1 MLTAFFVNKPRLH
14 TDLQRFFC
22 MFAVSTKYHFSQFL
36 DYNMDFEDFIISPR
50 NFKTES
56 WQIGSRI
63 TKNIKEDS
71 IVLLFVSDYRGVDG
85 DAEVQDFTAIRKEF
99 YKLSQLDFEIPVVD
113 LGDLVSGKSVQDTHY
128 ILQEVLS
135 ACHYK
140 RALPVIIGGSNDFA
154 FSLFSTLNFHQKN
167 ISYTQIS
174 NIISLQQGEKIN
186 EYTFLGKILGSKN
199 FSIKNYHHLGY
210 QKHLNE
216 ADSVKLIKEVQFDII
231 RLAEM
236 MNSTEKT
243 EPFFRK
249 ADLVTVNCDA
259 IESFGEPFSVNPQV
273 NGLNRR
279 EICAY
284 MKEIGLSSNLK
295 SVGIFNYNIYT
306 ENQLNHQLLA
316 QMIWYLIEGI
326 NIQRS
331 HPKERHYELFYVLI
345 GEDQYAFKRDTFSNL
360 WYFGDD
366 ENIENCIPCSKR
378 DFEEAK
384 RGMLNP
390 RLTF

>member
-1 MLTAFFVNKPRLH
+1 MN
-14 TDLQRFFC
+14 
-22 MFAVSTKYHFSQFL
+22 
-36 DYNMDFEDFIISPR
+36 FEDFIIPPR
-50 NFKTES
+50 NFRTEN
-56 WQIGSRI
+56 WQIGHRI
-63 TKNIKEDS
+63 TKEIKEDS
-71 IVLLFVSDYRGVDG
+71 IVLLFVSDYRGANG
-85 DAEVQDFTAIRKEF
+85 DAEVQDFTSVRKEF

-113 LGDLVSGKSVQDTHY
+113 LGDLVSGKSVEDSHY

-140 RALPVIIGGSNDFA
+140 KAIPVIIGGSNDLA
-154 FSLFSTLNFHQKN
+154 FSLFSALHFHQKN

-174 NIISLQQGEKIN
+174 NIISLKQGENIN
-186 EYTFLGKILGSKN
+186 ENTFLSRILGSKN
-199 FSIKNYHHLGY
+199 FQIKNYHHLGY

-216 ADSVKLIKEVQFDII
+216 TDSVKLIKEVEFDIV

-259 IESFGEPFSVNPQV
+259 IESFSDAFSMNPQV

-284 MKEIGLSSNLK
+284 MKEIGLSENLK
-295 SVGIFNYNIYT
+295 SVGIFNYNIYS

-326 NIQRS
+326 NIQHS
-331 HPKERHYELFYVLI
+331 HPKERKYEMFYVLI
-345 GEDQYAFKRDTFSNL
+345 EDRQYAFKRDTFSNL

-366 ENIENCIPCSKR
+366 DNIENCIPCSRK
-378 DFEEAK
+378 DFDEAK
-384 RGMLNP
+384 KGWLSP
-390 RLTF
+390 RFTKA

>member
-1 MLTAFFVNKPRLH
+1 MN
-14 TDLQRFFC
+14 
-22 MFAVSTKYHFSQFL
+22 
-36 DYNMDFEDFIISPR
+36 FEDFIIPPR
-50 NFKTES
+50 NFRTEN
-56 WQIGSRI
+56 WQIGHKI
-63 TKNIKEDS
+63 TKEIKEDS
-71 IVLLFVSDYRGVDG
+71 IVLLFVSDYRGANG
-85 DAEVQDFTAIRKEF
+85 DAEVQDFTAVRKEF

-113 LGDLVSGKSVQDTHY
+113 LGDLVSGKSVEDSHY

-140 RALPVIIGGSNDFA
+140 RAIPVIIGGSNDLA
-154 FSLFSTLNFHQKN
+154 FSLFSALHFHQKN

-174 NIISLQQGEKIN
+174 NIISLKQGENIN
-186 EYTFLGKILGSKN
+186 ENTFLSRILGSKN
-199 FSIKNYHHLGY
+199 FQIKNYHHLGY

-216 ADSVKLIKEVQFDII
+216 TDSVKLIKEVEFDIV

-259 IESFGEPFSVNPQV
+259 IESFSDAFSMNPQV

-284 MKEIGLSSNLK
+284 MKEIGLSENLK
-295 SVGIFNYNIYT
+295 SVGIFNYNIYS

-326 NIQRS
+326 NIQHS
-331 HPKERHYELFYVLI
+331 HPKERKYEMFYVLI
-345 GEDQYAFKRDTFSNL
+345 EDRQYAFKRDTFSNL

-366 ENIENCIPCSKR
+366 DNIENCIPCSRK
-378 DFEEAK
+378 DFDEAK
-384 RGMLNP
+384 KGWLSP
-390 RLTF
+390 RFTKS

>member
-1 MLTAFFVNKPRLH
+1 
-14 TDLQRFFC
+14 
-22 MFAVSTKYHFSQFL
+22 
-36 DYNMDFEDFIISPR
+36 MDFEDFIISPR
-50 NFKTES
+50 NFKTEN
-56 WQIGSRI
+56 WQIGNRI

-71 IVLLFVSDYRGVDG
+71 IILLFVSDYRGAKG
-85 DAEVQDFTAIRKEF
+85 HAEGQDFTGIRKEF
-99 YKLSQLDFEIPVVD
+99 YKLSQLDFEIPIVD
-113 LGDLVSGKSVQDTHY
+113 LGDLISGKSVQDSHY

-135 ACHYK
+135 ACHHR
-140 RALPVIIGGSNDFA
+140 RAIPVIIGGSNDFA
-154 FSLFSTLNFHQKN
+154 FSLFSALNLHLN
-167 ISYTQIS
+167 HINYTQIS
-174 NIISLQQGEKIN
+174 NIISLKQGEVIN

-216 ADSVKLIKEVQFDII
+216 TDSVRLIKEVEFDIV

-249 ADLVTVNCDA
+249 ADLVTINCDA
-259 IESFGEPFSVNPQV
+259 IESFTEPFSINPQV

-284 MKEIGLSSNLK
+284 MKEIGLSENLK
-295 SVGIFNYNIYT
+295 SVGIFNYNIYSG
-306 ENQLNHQLLA
+306 NQLNHQLLA
-316 QMIWYLIEGI
+316 QMIWYLVEGI

-331 HPKERHYELFYVLI
+331 HPKERHYEVFYVLV
-345 GEDQYAFKRDTFSNL
+345 DDRQYAFKRDTFSNL

-366 ENIENCIPCSKR
+366 ENIENCIPCSRK

-384 RGMLNP
+384 KGWLSSRFTKM
-390 RLTF
+390 

>member
-1 MLTAFFVNKPRLH
+1 
-14 TDLQRFFC
+14 
-22 MFAVSTKYHFSQFL
+22 
-36 DYNMDFEDFIISPR
+36 MDFEDFIISPR
-50 NFKTES
+50 NFRTEN
-56 WQIGSRI
+56 WQIGNRI
-63 TKNIKEDS
+63 TKEIKENS
-71 IVLLFVSDYRGVDG
+71 IVLLFVSDYRGADG
-85 DAEVQDFTAIRKEF
+85 SAEVQDFTAIRKEF

-113 LGDLVSGKSVQDTHY
+113 LGDLVSGRSVQDSHY

-140 RALPVIIGGSNDFA
+140 GAIPVIIGGSNDLA
-154 FSLFSTLNFHQKN
+154 FSLFSGLNFHQKN
-167 ISYTQIS
+167 INYTQIS
-174 NIISLQQGEKIN
+174 NIISLDQGEMIN
-186 EYTFLGKILGSKN
+186 ERTFLSKILGSKN

-216 ADSVKLIKEVQFDII
+216 QDSVKLIKEVEFDII

-236 MNSTEKT
+236 MNSTERT
-243 EPFFRK
+243 EPFFRQ

-259 IESFGEPFSVNPQV
+259 IESFGDAFSMDPQV

-284 MKEIGLSSNLK
+284 MKEIGLSENLR
-295 SVGIFNYNIYT
+295 SVGIFNYNIYS

-316 QMIWYLIEGI
+316 QMLWYLIEGI

-331 HPKERHYELFYVLI
+331 HPKERHYEMYYVLI
-345 GEDQYAFKRDTFSNL
+345 EDRQYAFKRDTFSNL

-366 ENIENCIPCSKR
+366 EKIENCIPCSRR
-378 DFEEAK
+378 DFDEAK
-384 RGMLNP
+384 KGWLSARF
-390 RLTF
+390 TKI

>member
-1 MLTAFFVNKPRLH
+1 MN
-14 TDLQRFFC
+14 
-22 MFAVSTKYHFSQFL
+22 
-36 DYNMDFEDFIISPR
+36 FEDFIISPR

-56 WQIGSRI
+56 WQIGNQI
-63 TKNIKEDS
+63 TKEIKEDS
-71 IVLLFVSDYRGVDG
+71 IVLLFVSDYRGANG
-85 DAEVQDFTAIRKEF
+85 DAEVQDFTGIRKEF
-99 YKLSQLDFEIPVVD
+99 YKLSQLDFEIPMVD
-113 LGDLVSGKSVQDTHY
+113 LGDLVSGKSVQDSHY

-140 RALPVIIGGSNDFA
+140 RAIPVIVGGSNDFA
-154 FSLFSTLNFHQKN
+154 FSLFSGLNFHTKSIN
-167 ISYTQIS
+167 YTQIS
-174 NIISLQQGEKIN
+174 NIISLKQGEMIN
-186 EYTFLGKILGSKN
+186 EHTFLSKIFGSKN

-216 ADSVKLIKEVQFDII
+216 IDSVRLIKEVEFDII

-259 IESFGEPFSVNPQV
+259 IESFSEPFSMNPQV

-284 MKEIGLSSNLK
+284 MKEIGLSENLK
-295 SVGIFNYNIYT
+295 SVGIFNYNIYSD
-306 ENQLNHQLLA
+306 NQLNHQLLA

-331 HPKERHYELFYVLI
+331 HPKERHYEIFYVLI
-345 GEDQYAFKRDTFSNL
+345 DDKQYAFKRDTFSNL

-366 ENIENCIPCSKR
+366 EDIENCIPCSRK
-378 DFEEAK
+378 DFDEAK
-384 RGMLNP
+384 KGWLSTRF
-390 RLTF
+390 TKI

>member
-1 MLTAFFVNKPRLH
+1 MN
-14 TDLQRFFC
+14 
-22 MFAVSTKYHFSQFL
+22 
-36 DYNMDFEDFIISPR
+36 FEDFIIPPR
-50 NFKTES
+50 KFRTES
-56 WQIGSRI
+56 WQIGAGI
-63 TKNIKEDS
+63 TKEIKEGS
-71 IVLLFVSDYRGVDG
+71 IVLLFVSDYRGANG
-85 DAEVQDFTAIRKEF
+85 DAEVQDFTGIRNEF
-99 YKLSQLDFEIPVVD
+99 YKLSQLDFEIPIVD
-113 LGDLVSGKSVQDTHY
+113 LGDLVSGKSVQDSY
-128 ILQEVLS
+128 YVLQEVLS
-135 ACHYK
+135 ACHHK
-140 RALPVIIGGSNDFA
+140 GAIPVIAGGSNDFS
-154 FSLFSTLNFHQKN
+154 FSLFSALNLFTKSIN
-167 ISYTQIS
+167 YTQIS
-174 NIISLQQGEKIN
+174 NIISLKQGEAIN
-186 EYTFLGKILGSKN
+186 EFTFLSKIFGAKD

-216 ADSVKLIKEVQFDII
+216 ADSVRLIREVEFDII

-259 IESFGEPFSVNPQV
+259 IESFGEPFSINSQV

-284 MKEIGLSSNLK
+284 MKEIGLSENLK
-295 SVGIFNYNIYT
+295 SVGILNYNIYS

-331 HPKERHYELFYVLI
+331 HPRERQYEVFYVLVDDR
-345 GEDQYAFKRDTFSNL
+345 EYAFKRDTFSNL

-366 ENIENCIPCSKR
+366 ENIENCIPCSRR
-378 DFEEAK
+378 DFDEAK
-384 RGMLNP
+384 KGWLNA
-390 RLTF
+390 RLTKI